1 VRIDLFRMERTQCL
15 FENEVA
21 FNLSESGVLPLR
33 VEELVDDPEQ
43 FLSYS
48 LKYPESDGSNE
59 LRDHIAKWY
68 GARRDEILVTN
79 GGSEANF
86 TALWGLLD
94 PDDHAA
100 IMLPNYLQSWG
111 LSRAYSAKTTTFQLV
126 EHKANNRWALDIESL
141 RRAVTKKTKLIVV
154 TNPNNP
160 TGAVLNEEE
169 MSELIRVARKA
180 NAWLLVDEI
189 YRGAEVRDSITPTFW
204 GRYDK
209 LLITS
214 GLSKAFGLPGLRIG
228 WIVAPAKTIAQL
240 CRYRDYTTLTPT
252 FLSDRLARIVM
263 EPARREQVLER
274 TRTIIRRNLP
284 RLESWI
290 RSHRDILTYIPPVA
304 GAITFFRYKL
314 PISSAALFD
323 RLRKER
329 SVLITP
335 GDHFGVGRY
344 IRVGFGYDVDY
355 TLRGLAQVGTTFE
368 ELKKKTRKRVAT
380 NSRLTTA
387 AHRRGAARTNLGER
401 RYRCMTRLRRMR
413 QSQKA
418 LALFRAAR
426 DLAGKATPNA
436 SP

>member
-15 FENEVA
+15 FENEVE

-252 FLSDRLARIVM
+252 FLSDRLARVVM

-355 TLRGLAQVGTTFE
+355 TLRGLAQVDTTFE
-368 ELKKKTRKRVAT
+368 ELKKKTRKRIAT

-387 AHRRGAARTNLGER
+387 AHRRGAA
-401 RYRCMTRLRRMR
+401 
-413 QSQKA
+413 
-418 LALFRAAR
+418 
-426 DLAGKATPNA
+426 
-436 SP
+436 

>member
-15 FENEVA
+15 FENEVE

-252 FLSDRLARIVM
+252 FLSDRLARVVM

-335 GDHFGVGRY
+335 GDHFGAGRY

-355 TLRGLAQVGTTFE
+355 TLRGLAQVDTTFE
-368 ELKKKTRKRVAT
+368 ELKKKTRKRIAT

-387 AHRRGAARTNLGER
+387 AHRRGAA
-401 RYRCMTRLRRMR
+401 
-413 QSQKA
+413 
-418 LALFRAAR
+418 
-426 DLAGKATPNA
+426 
-436 SP
+436 